1 MQAVRLSLAL
11 RLGAVRGDTA
21 PSCRKL
27 CAEPRALHKSI
38 TSVRGWGA
46 GCSVHEAADPSCLQW
61 LGKERYRETPI
72 RKLILAIHFSFRGE
86 NPLPSVSL
94 WPHRFSAGPVGC
106 GSEP

>member
-72 RKLILAIHFSFRGE
+72 RKLILAIHSFLLEGKT
-86 NPLPSVSL
+86 LSLLFPS
-94 WPHRFSAGPVGC
+94 GPTDFQRAL
-106 GSEP
+106 